1 MTTYQIACTIG
12 TTDPAAKLGLEIW
25 VDDAKLYANE
35 HVTET
40 VIPLSFD
47 LTEDE
52 SEHELKFVMTGKTGA
67 DTKIDDQGNIVK
79 DACLTVT
86 NVTFEEIELN
96 QLFADNAVY
105 THDFNGSQAKTQ
117 GKFYGTMGCNGTVSL
132 EYATPVYLWLLEKM

>member
-35 HVTET
+35 HVAET

-47 LTEDE
+47 LPEDE
-52 SEHELKFVMTGKTGA
+52 APHELRFVMTGKTTA
-67 DTKIDDQGNIVK
+67 DTKIDNEGNIVK

-96 QLFADNAVY
+96 QLLADNAVY
-105 THDFNGSQAKTQ
+105 THDFNGSQAEVKD
-117 GKFYGTMGCNGTVSL
+117 KFYGAMGCNGTVSL
-132 EYATPVYLWLLEKM
+132 EYASPIYLWLLERM